1 MTLLDIIRRAESGCN
16 RQERLREK
24 LSRRRRDRLV
34 SPLSL
39 QELTRGE
46 KTKRSGYAI
55 TLAQGSAID
64 RIAKRASCLASV
76 SELDSRRCILLHLT
90 TSICR
95 IERSKRLLNETRTE
109 RGCGT
114 ILCAASFGTPS
125 RRRYVTEPIFTDVN
139 FRAVCYCSPYA
150 DDVYRNRA
158 LFRCPV
164 TSRARGPSTGMRFAA
179 VISFRDRIPETQR
192 FAGSF
197 QQQRASL
204 HIRLRRIS
212 LCAQI
217 SAGRPAENS
226 DICFPL
232 LVVPP
237 MQARV
242 VLKCIKQQQ
251 LTRYQVR
258 VSWEEVGDRCGPG
271 NDWSRVPLA
280 LESRRRGFPPS
291 IPCSNRKIPW
301 ITDVIS

>member
-24 LSRRRRDRLV
+24 LSRRKRDRLSPLASRINERQENKTERLRNYSRAGICDRSHCETRVLSRIRRRIRFTPLHPVAFNDEYLSNQAKQTQLKRNEDGAGVRDDFMRRELRNAV
-34 SPLSL
+34 SPSI
-39 QELTRGE
+39 RNG
-46 KTKRSGYAI
+46 A
-55 TLAQGSAID
+55 
-64 RIAKRASCLASV
+64 
-76 SELDSRRCILLHLT
+76 DS
-90 TSICR
+90 
-95 IERSKRLLNETRTE
+95 
-109 RGCGT
+109 
-114 ILCAASFGTPS
+114 
-125 RRRYVTEPIFTDVN
+125 IFTDVN

-164 TSRARGPSTGMRFAA
+164 TSRARGPFTGMRFAA

-192 FAGSF
+192 FAGLF

-217 SAGRPAENS
+217 SAGRPVENS
-226 DICFPL
+226 DICFLL

-237 MQARV
+237 TQARV

-280 LESRRRGFPPS
+280 LESRRPGFPPS